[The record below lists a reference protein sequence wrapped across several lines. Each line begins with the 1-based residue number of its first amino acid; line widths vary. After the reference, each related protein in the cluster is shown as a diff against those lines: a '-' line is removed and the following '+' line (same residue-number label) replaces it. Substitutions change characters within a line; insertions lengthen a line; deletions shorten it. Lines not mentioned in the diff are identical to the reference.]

1 MRDTIKDIAL
11 TDEEAQEFSNHFFYL
26 SHDVNDTEHYDQL
39 KNLAD
44 ELDEKYGLQG
54 NRLYYLA
61 MAPQFLEQSLII

>member
-1 MRDTIKDIAL
+1 M
-11 TDEEAQEFSNHFFYL
+11 
-26 SHDVNDTEHYDQL
+26 NDTEHYDQL

-61 MAPQFLEQSLII
+61 MAPQFLEQLLII